1 MPRILI
7 DLKIS
12 SRVRHGLIGLDR
24 QFDRPF
30 FELRTI
36 RLRCLFTPGTDLTRS
51 LISLVSRCPV
61 KYSHIRIVVGPL
73 DPNLSDWEECTEEIP
88 PTGPLQMVIDRYR
101 DFSHL
106 TKEDVPTFP
115 TRGLR
120 IVA

>member
-1 MPRILI
+1 MLGVGRALGAITPMVIFRSPGMPRILI

-61 KYSHIRIVVGPL
+61 KYSHITSAPRR
-73 DPNLSDWEECTEEIP
+73 T
-88 PTGPLQMVIDRYR
+88 
-101 DFSHL
+101 
-106 TKEDVPTFP
+106 
-115 TRGLR
+115 
-120 IVA
+120 